1 MGEKINRIL
10 SWPVYV
16 YLYGLAFIIFKIA
29 AYPAS
34 FSLLPAIN
42 CLFLY
47 CVGARVLLSLFRIIM
62 NPAFAGFATVLVC
75 SSFLHVVGI
84 AQLLGFNYAYIP
96 SWFYACFYVS
106 VIVLV
111 FFMIRMVRKIPITK
125 VAKLNPMI
133 NVFLL
138 IITFIFLTNCYRRNS
153 QIKAEA
159 ISHIHNQL
167 KSNVQFQQKDIVWIL
182 MDEYASSTSLQK
194 QFGYQ
199 NPLDSILKKQ
209 KFITL
214 DDMHTRFNNTLFSV
228 NSIFNEDDSI
238 KPSSYYEGID
248 LLRHSSLI
256 PTIEKSGYRFVN
268 LGFFDLAEHPMVA
281 DRSGY
286 PYTFLQQLF
295 SGTFFGM
302 MYGNWKNTIIKA
314 DAYNNQIFRKLND
327 TISAISSKPRFIWAH
342 MTIPH
347 GPFCRDAAGQLRK
360 DTTEEAL
367 DSVYIKRGYIGYLQ
381 YGNRLLVS
389 LLNKHPEMSD
399 KIIIISGDH
408 GPRFPF
414 LTKKEYQ
421 YWPFA
426 AIHIPTMYDT
436 LEMKNL
442 KYISQLPGFLLKQIG
457 KKG

>member
-1 MGEKINRIL
+1 MGEKIKRIL
-10 SWPVYV
+10 SWQLYV
-16 YLYGLAFIIFKIA
+16 YLYGLSFIVFKIA

-34 FSLLPAIN
+34 FSLIPAIN

-47 CVGARVLLSLFRIIM
+47 CVGARIILSIFRIIM
-62 NPAFAGFATVLVC
+62 NPAFAGIATVLVC

-96 SWFYACFYVS
+96 SWFYGYFYLFVA
-106 VIVLV
+106 VLV
-111 FFMIRMVRKIPITK
+111 FFMIRVVRSIPITI
-125 VAKLNPMI
+125 VTKLNPMI

-138 IITFIFLTNCYRRNS
+138 IITIVFLTNSYGRYG

-159 ISHIHNQL
+159 KLHTHNSIKPVADIH
-167 KSNVQFQQKDIVWIL
+167 QKDIVWIL
-182 MDEYASSTSLQK
+182 MDEYASSTSLQN

-199 NPLDSILKKQ
+199 NPLDSILQKQ
-209 KFITL
+209 KFIVL

-238 KPSSYYEGID
+238 KPSSYYEGIA
-248 LLRHSSLI
+248 LLRHGSFI
-256 PTIEKSGYRFVN
+256 PSIEKSGYRFIN
-268 LGFFDLAEHPMVA
+268 LGFFDLAEHPMIA

-302 MYGNWKNTIIKA
+302 MYSKWKNTNVKA

-327 TISAISSKPRFIWAH
+327 TIPAISSQPRFIWAH

-347 GPFCRDAAGQLRK
+347 SPFCRDASGQLRK
-360 DTTEEAL
+360 DTTEEAH
-367 DSVYIKRGYIGYLQ
+367 DSSYIKRGYIGYLQ
-381 YGNRLLVS
+381 YGNQLLVS
-389 LLNKHPEMSD
+389 LLNKHPEMAD

-414 LTKKEYQ
+414 LTNKDYQ
-421 YWPFA
+421 KWPYA
-426 AIHIPTMYDT
+426 AIHFPGTYDS
-436 LEMKNL
+436 LKLKNL
-442 KYISQLPGFLLKQIG
+442 RYISQIPGFLLKQVA
-457 KKG
+457 KPD